1 MLFYSGYWCL
11 IKVLQ
16 VLNAEIEKHS
26 ILSDVESHL
35 GRVLVEV
42 NFVAALDWMNTNL
55 YLFREV
61 RLSNLKS
68 VYKRYV
74 FLNIRRIINR
84 PEKV

>member
-1 MLFYSGYWCL
+1 M
-11 IKVLQ
+11 IKV

-55 YLFREV
+55 YLFFHRTPSPV
-61 RLSNLKS
+61 KFNSLI
-68 VYKRYV
+68 YKVCIQKICLLEY
-74 FLNIRRIINR
+74 
-84 PEKV
+84 